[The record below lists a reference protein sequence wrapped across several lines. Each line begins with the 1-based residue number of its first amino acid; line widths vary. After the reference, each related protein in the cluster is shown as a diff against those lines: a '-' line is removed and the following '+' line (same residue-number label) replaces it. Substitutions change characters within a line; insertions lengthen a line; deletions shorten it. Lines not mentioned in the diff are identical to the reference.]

1 MKIENDKFYLLK
13 TDEKHII
20 QTEEEAFKKMESIK
34 NFDDVQLVEVDIS
47 DEKWKVSHVSWKKI
61 VEHMVKKQ

>member
-1 MKIENDKFYLLK
+1 MKIEDDKFYLLK
-13 TDEKHII
+13 TDETHII
-20 QTEEEAFKKMESIK
+20 KTEDEAFKKIETIK

-47 DEKWKVSHVSWKKI
+47 DEKWKVSQVSWKKI